1 MSRPWDARAR
11 RPYWRVERALD
22 IIAALVLIVGLA
34 PLIVIVAALVAID
47 LGPPL
52 TFWQQRP
59 GMRGRPFKLYKF
71 RTMAAA
77 YNPVGHRETHH
88 DRMSEIGQLLRR
100 TRLDELPQL
109 YNILRGEMFFVG
121 PGRWTIGWL
130 VTLFD
135 GKIIRHINPGGF

>member
-22 IIAALVLIVGLA
+22 IIAALVLIVVLA

-71 RTMAAA
+71 RTMAGAHH
-77 YNPVGHRETHH
+77 VGQREV
-88 DRMSEIGQLLRR
+88 DNVRLSKIGRLLRR

-109 YNILRGEMFFVG
+109 YNILKGEMFFVG
-121 PGRWTIGWL
+121 PGRWTIIEGW
-130 VTLFD
+130 
-135 GKIIRHINPGGF
+135 R

>member
-1 MSRPWDARAR
+1 MSRTWDTRAR
-11 RPYWRVERALD
+11 RPYWRVERGLD
-22 IIAALVLIVGLA
+22 IITALVLIVGLA

-71 RTMAAA
+71 RTMAGAH
-77 YNPVGHRETHH
+77 NHVGQREV
-88 DRMSEIGQLLRR
+88 DNVRLSKIGRLLRR

-109 YNILRGEMFFVG
+109 YNILRGEISFVG
-121 PGRWTIGWL
+121 PGRWTI
-130 VTLFD
+130 
-135 GKIIRHINPGGF
+135 I